1 MILISMFFIAVFLSF
16 VVLNLNLLV
25 IGYSIGEFLFH
36 IIFSLEFI
44 LFILGV
50 FFIGKRFYKEIK
62 INKKSR

>member
-36 IIFSLEFI
+36 IIFSLDFI

-50 FFIGKRFYKEIK
+50 FFIGKMFYPGIR

>member
-25 IGYSIGEFLFH
+25 IGYSVWEFFCH
-36 IIFSLEFI
+36 IVFSLEFI

-50 FFIGKRFYKEIK
+50 FFIKGNFIRK
-62 INKKSR
+62 

>member
-25 IGYSIGEFLFH
+25 VGYSVWEFLKH
-36 IIFSLEFI
+36 IVFSLEFI
-44 LFILGV
+44 LFILGI
-50 FFIGKRFYKEIK
+50 FFIGKMFYPGIR

>member
-25 IGYSIGEFLFH
+25 IGYNIWEFFCH
-36 IIFSLEFI
+36 IVFSLEFI

-50 FFIGKRFYKEIK
+50 FFIGKWFYKGIR

>member
-25 IGYSIGEFLFH
+25 IGYGIGEFLFH

-50 FFIGKRFYKEIK
+50 FFIGKRFYKWIK

>member
-25 IGYSIGEFLFH
+25 IGYSVWEFFCH
-36 IIFSLEFI
+36 IVFSLEFI

-50 FFIGKRFYKEIK
+50 FFIGKKLYPGIR
-62 INKKSR
+62 INKKIG

>member
-1 MILISMFFIAVFLSF
+1 MMLISMFFIAVFLSF

-25 IGYSIGEFLFH
+25 IGYGIGEFLFH

-50 FFIGKRFYKEIK
+50 FFIGKRFYKGIK

>member
-25 IGYSIGEFLFH
+25 VGYSMWEFFCH
-36 IIFSLEFI
+36 IVFSLEFI

-50 FFIGKRFYKEIK
+50 FFIGKKLYPGIR
-62 INKKSR
+62 INKKIR

>member
-16 VVLNLNLLV
+16 AVLNLNLLV
-25 IGYSIGEFLFH
+25 VGYSMWEFLFH

-50 FFIGKRFYKEIK
+50 FFIGKKFYPGIK

>member
-1 MILISMFFIAVFLSF
+1 MILISMFFIALFLSF

-25 IGYSIGEFLFH
+25 VGYSMWEFFCH
-36 IIFSLEFI
+36 IVFSLEFI

-50 FFIGKRFYKEIK
+50 FFIGKRFYKGIR

>member
-25 IGYSIGEFLFH
+25 IGYSIGEFIFH

-50 FFIGKRFYKEIK
+50 FFIGKMFYPGIR
-62 INKKSR
+62 INKNSR

>member
-25 IGYSIGEFLFH
+25 IGYNIWEFFCH
-36 IIFSLEFI
+36 IVFSLEFI
-44 LFILGV
+44 FFILGV
-50 FFIGKRFYKEIK
+50 FFIGKMFYPGIR

>member
-25 IGYSIGEFLFH
+25 IGYSMWEFFCH
-36 IIFSLEFI
+36 IVFSLEFM

-50 FFIGKRFYKEIK
+50 FFIGKRFYKGIR

>member
-50 FFIGKRFYKEIK
+50 FFIGKMFYPGIR

>member
-25 IGYSIGEFLFH
+25 IGYSMWEFFCH
-36 IIFSLEFI
+36 IVFSLEFI

-50 FFIGKRFYKEIK
+50 FFIGKKFYKGIR

>member
-25 IGYSIGEFLFH
+25 IGYSMWEFFCH
-36 IIFSLEFI
+36 IVFSLEFI

-50 FFIGKRFYKEIK
+50 FFIGKRFYKGIR
-62 INKKSR
+62 INKKIR